1 MTTVL
6 NPFASRSETLEPLYT
21 NSTVPIAEALSAS
34 EDLPTLLP
42 SFDIFVAACFPYN
55 LEQQDDMASDS
66 FFSSQSN

>member
-6 NPFASRSETLEPLYT
+6 NPFASRSETLEPLYS
-21 NSTVPIAEALSAS
+21 STVPIAEALSAS

-55 LEQQDDMASDS
+55 LEQQDDMA
-66 FFSSQSN
+66 